1 MKRLFTLLL
10 AFLMVFCLFACK
22 GTPKA
27 EEGAQNQQQDPA
39 NMTFDTLAVG
49 VGRADITPDDPIGAH
64 INGGGDPNRLATGI
78 LDDLAVTCVAV
89 TDETNK
95 TVLFFHQDIHNPS
108 AENFTNESRQAIS
121 NATGVPVEQIYMSAT
136 HTHSSLHPKDTTNDQ
151 NLGFNE
157 KYQKAIV
164 EAAKAAMADRA
175 PATMSAGTM
184 NAMEENG
191 GQRMAFV
198 RHISKMDGTVWGSNF
213 GTYVPTLF
221 NGFPYE
227 SDNEAQLIKFTREGK
242 DPVLMMNWP
251 AHSTFHGTTALKNIS
266 GDYPVYLRRYI
277 EENSD
282 MTVAIFLGGAGDQ
295 TPTSEYKAADHGLA
309 CDAYGA
315 KLGELVL
322 NFMAVD
328 GNMAAVED
336 GAIKQNTYVL
346 TADSNFIPEEQQE
359 LAAKAQDVYDY
370 FLANGQADGNTYAQ
384 ANGFQSC
391 YEARSFVSRLELEP
405 TQSLPLYVMSLG
417 NMSFAIAP
425 YEMSG
430 QTATTIKHAIKES
443 GVFDMAFIMAYSQDN
458 IGYIPSASNY
468 EYNNN
473 RGSYEAYDC
482 KYAKGTAEQI
492 AETYIQLISDLK

>member
-22 GTPKA
+22 SEPKA
-27 EEGAQNQQQDPA
+27 QEGTQNGQQDPA

-64 INGGGDPNRLATGI
+64 INGGGDPNRLATNI

-89 TDETNK
+89 TDENNT

-108 AENFTNESRQAIS
+108 AEKFTDEARQSIS
-121 NATGVPVEQIYMSAT
+121 SATGVPVENIYMSAT
-136 HTHSSLHPKDTTNDQ
+136 HTHSSLHPKDTTNEK
-151 NLGFNE
+151 NEGFNA
-157 KYQKAIV
+157 KYQIAIV

-175 PATMSAGTM
+175 PATMTAGTM
-184 NAMEENG
+184 DAKEENG
-191 GQRMAFV
+191 GQSMAFV

-213 GTYVPTLF
+213 GTYQPQLF

-227 SDNEAQLIKFTREGK
+227 SDNEAQLIKFDREGK

-266 GDYPVYLRRYI
+266 GDYPVYVRRYI

-295 TPTSEYKAADHGLA
+295 TPNSQYVAANHGLE

-315 KLGELVL
+315 KLGELIL

-336 GAIKQNTYVL
+336 GTIKQNSYVL
-346 TADSNFIPEEQQE
+346 TADSNFIPEEQQD
-359 LAAKAQDVYDY
+359 LAAKAQDVFDY
-370 FLANGQADGNTYAQ
+370 FQENGQEQGNSYAI

-391 YEARSFVSRLELEP
+391 YEARSFVSRMNLEP
-405 TQSLPLYVMSLG
+405 TQSIPLYVMSLG

-430 QTATTIKHAIKES
+430 QTATTIKHAILEN
-443 GVFDMAFIMAYSQDN
+443 GEFDMAFIMAYTQDN

-468 EYNNN
+468 EYNNG

-482 KYAKGTAEQI
+482 KFAKGTAEQI
-492 AETYIQLISDLK
+492 AETYIQLLTDLK